1 LKLLRITTVPISLRY
16 LLRGQLK
23 HFSSLGYDVLAVS
36 ADGPDIAPFVEEEEV
51 PHKVIH
57 MSRAITPFQDLQSI
71 WRLYRL
77 LRKEKPD
84 IIHSHTPK
92 AGLIGMIAAYLA
104 RVPVR
109 VHTVAGLPLMETQGI
124 KRKVLIAVEK
134 ITYYFASKVF
144 LNSVALEAFIKS
156 EYYDRPDKT
165 VLIANGSSNGIDVH
179 YFKRT
184 EELERQAAGIR
195 ADALINPNDKVAVF
209 VGRITG
215 DKGINELARA
225 MKQLTGVKLLLIGP
239 MEPELDPL
247 EKETVNEI
255 EHNPDIIWYGFQAD
269 VRPYLMAAD
278 FLVFPSY
285 REGFPNVPMQAGA
298 LGLPSIVTDING
310 CIEIVEEGVNG
321 LIIPPKNEEELTKA
335 IKRMLDSPQMLESM
349 KENARRKIVERFDR
363 RVVWKA
369 IEDEYNRLI
378 ERNV

>member
-1 LKLLRITTVPISLRY
+1 MPLSLRY

-36 ADGPDIAPFVEEEEV
+36 ADGPDIAPFIEEEEV
-51 PHKVIH
+51 PHKVVP
-57 MSRAITPFQDLQSI
+57 MSRAITPFQDLLSI
-71 WRLYRL
+71 WKLYRL
-77 LRKEKPD
+77 LKKERPH

-92 AGLIGMIAAYLA
+92 AGLIGMIASYFA

-109 VHTVAGLPLMETQGI
+109 IHTVAGLPLMETRGI

-134 ITYYFASKVF
+134 ITYFFASKVF
-144 LNSVALEAFIKS
+144 LNSVALEAFIKA

-165 VLIANGSSNGIDVH
+165 ILIANGSSNGIDVD

-184 EELERQAAGIR
+184 EELERKAAKIR
-195 ADALINPNDKVAVF
+195 ADAFIDSNYKVAVF

-215 DKGINELARA
+215 DKGINELTRA

-247 EKETVNEI
+247 EKDTVAEI
-255 EHNPDIIWYGFQAD
+255 ENNPDIIWYDFQPD

-310 CIEIVEEGVNG
+310 CIEIVEEGING
-321 LIIPPKNEEELTKA
+321 LIIPPKDGEALTEA
-335 IKRMLDSPQMLESM
+335 IKKMVDEPQMLDSM
-349 KENARRKIVERFDR
+349 KENARGKIVERFDR

-369 IEDEYNRLI
+369 IEEEYNRLI